1 MLEFDTKVKKWG
13 NSLGVILPKFEL
25 EKREIG
31 ENETLHIIVMKKNR
45 NIRKTFGMLK
55 GWKTGQQI
63 KDLSRKELY
72 D

>member
-63 KDLSRKELY
+63 KDISRKELY